1 MLSLPESCDFVVPA
15 DWIDSN
21 GHMNVAWYV
30 HAFDSVIDR
39 IFCQFGLATEDIPRS
54 LRSFFTLDLRIQY
67 RSELLL
73 GDRCGFDYR
82 IVGFDSY
89 RIHFRMVMIRRSDG
103 VVAALLDQLSI
114 AVDMETR
121 AKAVIP
127 REYLD
132 RIAAMVAAQGDGG
145 GDEPRLER
153 FDRPIG
159 IG

>member
-15 DWIDSN
+15 EWIDSN

-39 IFCQFGLATEDIPRS
+39 IFGQFGLATEDIPQSQRS
-54 LRSFFTLDLRIQY
+54 MFTLDLRIQY

-82 IVGFDSY
+82 IVGFDPY
-89 RIHFRMVMIRRSDG
+89 RIHFQMVMIRRGDG
-103 VVAALLDQLSI
+103 AVAALLDQLSI

-121 AKAVIP
+121 GKAEIP
-127 REYLD
+127 QPYLD
-132 RIAAMVAAQGDGG
+132 RIAAMMASKGD

-153 FDRPIG
+153 FNRPVG